1 MNTTLVPVIAEKVR
15 AAEGQIQEMERL
27 VEPLSQ
33 DQLDW
38 RPNSARWSVGEHLHH
53 LIITN
58 QPYLTRIK
66 RTIEDARTRRL
77 ESSGP
82 YKSTW
87 IGSRF
92 AQSLE
97 PPPKRRMRTFR
108 SLQPSPRIAKADLV
122 SKFQATMNDV
132 IEAMKMANGLDLGL
146 ASMRSPF
153 FFLLRMNLVEA
164 FQVILAHNR
173 RHFWLAREVM
183 ARADY
188 PSQ

>member
-1 MNTTLVPVIAEKVR
+1 MNTTLVPTLAEKVR
-15 AAEGQIQEMERL
+15 VAEGQVQELERL
-27 VEPLSQ
+27 VDPLSQ

-38 RPNSARWSVGEHLHH
+38 RPDSGRWSVGEHVHH
-53 LIITN
+53 LVITN

-66 RTIEDARTRRL
+66 RTIEQARARRL
-77 ESSGP
+77 EGNGP
-82 YKSTW
+82 YASTW

-108 SLQPSPRIAKADLV
+108 SLQPTPRVAKADLV
-122 SKFQATMNDV
+122 ARFQASMNDV
-132 IEAMKMANGLDLGL
+132 IGAMKLANGLDLGR
-146 ASMRSPF
+146 ATMRSPF
-153 FFLLRMNLVEA
+153 FFLLKVNLAEA

-183 ARADY
+183 ARADF
-188 PSQ
+188 PAV